1 MVKEQSCPKHKCSW
15 WGIPLEK
22 QDSRTLRQLLE
33 EEFRW
38 RVSHESGM
46 KCSRDPRFQKAP
58 DAEDYFDLVIE

>member
-1 MVKEQSCPKHKCSW
+1 M
-15 WGIPLEK
+15 EK